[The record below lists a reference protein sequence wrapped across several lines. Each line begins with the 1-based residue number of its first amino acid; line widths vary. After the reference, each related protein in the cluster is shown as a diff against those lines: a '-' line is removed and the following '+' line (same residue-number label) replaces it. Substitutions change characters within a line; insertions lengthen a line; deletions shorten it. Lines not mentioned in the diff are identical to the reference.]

1 MTIGPES
8 SSKTS
13 PGNIASP
20 GPRQV
25 VGAPIDPP
33 PPATYDFV
41 VSSMNVTKARSGGWL
56 QSGDTDYATLTISA
70 LAADNTVIT
79 QYEPITQKLG
89 DFGNNSSTDP
99 QMSLTDLA
107 VPEGG
112 SLAVSFVVVN
122 KGGWDWDS
130 SAINALEIAGS
141 AVLGALVQGTI
152 VAPTTTATSVVGGV
166 ATTTTT
172 TTATV
177 TFSEVLAIGALIIA
191 AMEGVNLL
199 FPDCDGTVVPGVL
212 SLGQTELLSYASTAP
227 WKITYNY
234 PGTDSPDG
242 CGDNSEYAVTYTVAN
257 STLRVV
263 VPNVVGL
270 SQEAATAALT
280 AAKLIVETGY
290 VEIHTSEEPLP
301 KPKVISQYPPAGA
314 TTYASSTAVIEVTV
328 PEPPGGHHLPQ

>member
-8 SSKTS
+8 SGKTS

-25 VGAPIDPP
+25 VGAPIEPP
-33 PPATYDFV
+33 PAPATYDFV

-56 QSGDTDYATLTISA
+56 ESGDTDYATLAINA

-79 QYEPITQKLG
+79 QYGPITRKLG

-99 QMSLTDLA
+99 QMSLTDLV

-112 SLAVSFVVVN
+112 SLAVSFIVVN

-130 SAINALEIAGS
+130 SAINALELAGA
-141 AVLGALVQGTI
+141 AVLGALVQGSI
-152 VAPTTTATSVVGGV
+152 VGVTAGS
-166 ATTTTT
+166 A
-172 TTATV
+172 ATV
-177 TFSEVLAIGALIIA
+177 SLSEAIVIGALVVG
-191 AMEGVNLL
+191 AMEGINVL
-199 FPDCDGTVVPGVL
+199 FPDCDGTVVPGAL
-212 SLGQTELLSYASTAP
+212 SLGQTELLSYATSAP

-242 CGDNSEYAVTYTVAN
+242 CGDNSEYAATYTVAN
-257 STLRVV
+257 SALRVT

-270 SQEAATAALT
+270 SPTAATAALT
-280 AAKLIVETGY
+280 AAKLIVETSY
-290 VEIHTSEEPLP
+290 VEVHTPEEPLP
-301 KPKVISQYPPAGA
+301 KPKVINQSPPAGA
-314 TTYASSTAVIEVTV
+314 TAYASSTAVIEVTV

>member
-1 MTIGPES
+1 MTIGPEG

-20 GPRQV
+20 GPKQV

-33 PPATYDFV
+33 APATYDFV
-41 VSSMNVTKARSGGWL
+41 VSSMSVIQARSGGL
-56 QSGDTDYATLTISA
+56 VQSGDTDYATLAINA

-79 QYEPITQKLG
+79 QYGPITRKLG
-89 DFGNNSSTDP
+89 DFGNNSSTEP

-112 SLAVSFVVVN
+112 SLAVSFIVVN

-130 SAINALEIAGS
+130 TAINALELAGS
-141 AVLGALVQGTI
+141 AVLGALVQGSI
-152 VAPTTTATSVVGGV
+152 VGVTAGS
-166 ATTTTT
+166 A
-172 TTATV
+172 ATV
-177 TFSEVLAIGALIIA
+177 SLSEAIAIGALVVG
-191 AMEGVNLL
+191 AMEGINVL
-199 FPDCDGTVVPGVL
+199 FPDCDGTVVPGAF
-212 SLGQTELLSYASTAP
+212 SLGQTELLSYASPAP

-234 PGTDSPDG
+234 PGTDSADG

-257 STLRVV
+257 SALRVK

-270 SQEAATAALT
+270 SQKAATAALT
-280 AAKLIVETGY
+280 AAKLIVETIFD
-290 VEIHTSEEPLP
+290 EIHTPENPLP

-314 TTYASSTAVIEVTV
+314 TAYASSTALIEVTI
-328 PEPPGGHHLPQ
+328 PEPGEPGGHHLPQ

>member
-20 GPRQV
+20 GPRSV

-33 PPATYDFV
+33 APATYDFV

-56 QSGDTDYATLTISA
+56 QSGDTDHATLAINA

-79 QYEPITQKLG
+79 QYGPIARKLG

-112 SLAVSFVVVN
+112 SLAVSFVVLN

-130 SAINALEIAGS
+130 TAINALELAGS

-152 VAPTTTATSVVGGV
+152 VAPTTTATSVVAGV

-177 TFSEVLAIGALIIA
+177 TFSEVLAIGALIIGA
-191 AMEGVNLL
+191 LEGVNLL

-212 SLGQTELLSYASTAP
+212 SLGQTELVSYASTAP

-257 STLRVV
+257 SALRVT
-263 VPNVVGL
+263 VPNVIGL
-270 SQEAATAALT
+270 SPKAATTALT
-280 AAKLIVETGY
+280 AAKLIVETSF
-290 VEIHTSEEPLP
+290 VEFHTAEDPLP
-301 KPKVISQYPPAGA
+301 KPKVINQYPPAGA
-314 TTYASSTAVIEVTV
+314 TTYASSAVSIEVSV
-328 PEPPGGHHLPQ
+328 PETDGHHLPQ